1 MSHCESEDNMSHCE
15 SEDNMSQR
23 ESEAN
28 ISASDL
34 WPQLYKNFANIFIE
48 EDSQLLIVNVQSCFL
63 CWPVDTSCP
72 SVGQSVSY
80 NKLKSD

>member
-1 MSHCESEDNMSHCE
+1 MRLAWIKFSEARSEAALLLAQLHLHTWTHCESEDNMSHCE

-34 WPQLYKNFANIFIE
+34 
-48 EDSQLLIVNVQSCFL
+48 
-63 CWPVDTSCP
+63 
-72 SVGQSVSY
+72 
-80 NKLKSD
+80 